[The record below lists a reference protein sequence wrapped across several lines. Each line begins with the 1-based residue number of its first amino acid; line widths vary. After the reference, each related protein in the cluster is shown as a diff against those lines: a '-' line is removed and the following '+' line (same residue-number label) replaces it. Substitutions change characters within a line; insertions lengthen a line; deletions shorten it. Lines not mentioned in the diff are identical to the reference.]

1 MMVKPKR
8 MDIPIKLLQWTTR
21 FKDYLLK
28 DLAQPEFAKGY
39 LEAALQDFDK
49 DGNIEML
56 LLSMKDVAEA
66 QGGIERLVEWTNL
79 SPKAFAYLLNS
90 KHPLQL
96 EKVLDIL
103 SGLKGFLH
111 SDHAVVDHAVV
122 DKGSAS
128 MEEHR

>member
-1 MMVKPKR
+1 MVKPKW
-8 MDIPIKLLQWTTR
+8 MDIPIKFQQCTTR

-66 QGGIERLVEWTNL
+66 QGGIKRLVAWTNL
-79 SPKAFAYLLNS
+79 SPQALTYLLNS
-90 KHPLQL
+90 EHPLQL
-96 EKVLDIL
+96 DKVLDML
-103 SGLKGFLH
+103 SGLKGSLH
-111 SDHAVVDHAVV
+111 SNHAVV
-122 DKGSAS
+122 DKVL
-128 MEEHR
+128 